1 MCRLCIVLAEEP
13 SRPEGA
19 GRSAAVSVGE
29 VDWISE
35 FDSVQFQH
43 PPTPRFQVASRFT
56 QTENLGLRTAW
67 MAE

>member
-1 MCRLCIVLAEEP
+1 MCRLCIVLAEKP

-43 PPTPRFQVASRFT
+43 PRHATLSSGFT
-56 QTENLGLRTAW
+56 VHAN
-67 MAE
+67 